1 MRRGRRLIVGPSSNH
16 MPLLTRAVLDA
27 ATVLALPLASLAGTL
42 LGFCSGL
49 VPGLHM
55 NNVAAALVA
64 YPAFVLTLCSALSG
78 EAGGDTKGLLV
89 SALIV
94 GTLVGHLFAEAVT
107 STYVGIPDG
116 DVVSVLP
123 AHGLARAGLG
133 SLSIKSASE
142 GSMWGI
148 LIGAVLL
155 FPACLVMGRPVELYY
170 RIDSLMGFVVLGF
183 SALLICGNAGPLRE
197 WMLRP
202 RRSAGSL
209 VASSAVFL
217 SAGLLGLAVLD
228 SNYCYCRL
236 PDFPWIAHE
245 PLRKSSLLLPMFAGL
260 FGLPGLILSIGARAP
275 EMKVSGSVVTAVPRP
290 TAREIAACVVGGA
303 MVGWLPGMTPGS
315 SAAACAPLSR
325 AMPEGASVEGAVR
338 FVWAYSAISAMGSVF
353 ALGAFFLLGRTRSG
367 SMDAV
372 GRFLA
377 SPGEAG
383 ALADCAEPM
392 LALVVA
398 ALVVGLAGSHLLA
411 LLDRRLAAVQGVIR
425 SRGASLSSMA
435 FVCSL
440 VAALTGTRG
449 LLLMAAATALGLLT
463 PIAGRRRV
471 LLMGSLLL
479 PIALDFFA

>member
-1 MRRGRRLIVGPSSNH
+1 M
-16 MPLLTRAVLDA
+16 LDA
-27 ATVLALPLASLAGTL
+27 ATVFAIPLVSFAGTL

-64 YPAFVLTLCSALSG
+64 YPAFVLGLCSAISG
-78 EAGGDTKGLLV
+78 SAGGDARGLLV
-89 SALIV
+89 SAFIV
-94 GTLVGHLFAEAVT
+94 GALVGHLFAEAVT

-133 SLSIKSASE
+133 SLSVKSASE
-142 GSMWGI
+142 GTMCGI
-148 LIGAVLL
+148 LLGAMIL
-155 FPACLVMGRPVELYY
+155 FPACLVMGHPVELYS
-170 RIDSLMGFVVLGF
+170 RIDSLMGFIIVGF
-183 SALLICGNAGPLRE
+183 SALLICGNAVPIRE
-197 WMLRP
+197 GMSRP
-202 RRSAGSL
+202 RRYAGSL
-209 VASSAVFL
+209 LASGAVFL
-217 SAGLLGLAVLD
+217 SAGLLGLALFD
-228 SNYCYCRL
+228 TDYCSCSL
-236 PDFPWIAHE
+236 PDFPWVANE
-245 PLRKSSLLLPMFAGL
+245 PVRQSALLLPLFAGL
-260 FGLPGLILSIGARAP
+260 FGLPGLILSIGARTT
-275 EMKVSGSVVTAVPRP
+275 EMKQSVKADMAVPKP
-290 TAREIAACVVGGA
+290 TAREISACVLGGV

-315 SAAACAPLSR
+315 SAAASAPLSR

-377 SPGEAG
+377 SAG
-383 ALADCAEPM
+383 GAGTLAECAEPM

-398 ALVVGLAGSHLLA
+398 ALVGGLAGSRLLA
-411 LLDRRLAAVQGVIR
+411 ILDRRLAKVQSVIR
-425 SRGASLSSMA
+425 SRGASLASMA
-435 FVCSL
+435 FVSIL
-440 VAALTGTRG
+440 VVALTGTRG
-449 LLLMAAATALGLLT
+449 LLLMSAATALGLLT
-463 PIAGRRRV
+463 PIAGQRRI